1 MEILCVFVYVQVIL
15 YINAYLYNTKN
26 LVLCRHTK
34 SQETN
39 HYEQF
44 VYIKYIWFH
53 TTYIRKIK

>member
-1 MEILCVFVYVQVIL
+1 MEILCVFVYVQVKL
-15 YINAYLYNTKN
+15 YINAYLYYTRN

-44 VYIKYIWFH
+44 VYIKYIWLIPH
-53 TTYIRKIK
+53 ILKK